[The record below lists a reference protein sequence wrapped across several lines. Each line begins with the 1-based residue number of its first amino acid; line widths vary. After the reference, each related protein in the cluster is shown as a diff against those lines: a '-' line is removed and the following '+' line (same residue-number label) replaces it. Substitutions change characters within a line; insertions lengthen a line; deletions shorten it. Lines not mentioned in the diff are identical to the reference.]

1 MYIHLITS
9 NLGNF
14 FIYLSAFLVS
24 LCVNCSFSHGGF
36 LSFFCLFTLKSS
48 SYIPGQLQKT
58 LKVAL
63 VFVYSGVSFT
73 EQKFLILM

>member
-24 LCVNCSFSHGGF
+24 LCVNCSVSHGGF
-36 LSFFCLFTLKSS
+36 LSFFLFTLRSS

-58 LKVAL
+58 LKMAV